1 MNDKILSINIDM
13 GINHN
18 GIYYASLESA
28 KSSEEKY
35 ILKDKSAVCIN
46 KGDINYS
53 KAGRRLKRHITA
65 GYQREK
71 LAKRL
76 FDEVIN
82 INDYTKEQQEI
93 LHGLFK
99 NRGFTYLTIS
109 DEFEQVDDEY
119 INYIEEKINHNQS
132 IILKDLYTL
141 EDIENAINMY
151 SSDDEM
157 LLKYIGSVLQEIKII
172 LEPYNQYL
180 EKKKE
185 LKKNKIKDDNVKPP
199 LTSGVY
205 KSLKNIR
212 DIFLSQQKEI
222 TLGQKPRKTYLKDI
236 EKLVNQ
242 IDFVDKFFHKELYNI
257 VCNISNLQLRCLR
270 KYFNG
275 KYDDKFN
282 NQLLGDKLYKF
293 YISRHYRKDDKNELE
308 SKEYLKPFLLSLKE
322 DRDGLKFLKTAEP
335 LYTIPPMEDMNN
347 RGGSKCNVLLIK
359 EEIIDD
365 DIKKCLDIVYG
376 KGIFIDHNGEIIE
389 DILYFNND
397 YEKAFRRF
405 ADYSLNMIDK
415 TKTTPVPA
423 GFISESSHP
432 RKVFTDKN
440 INDEYFKSFY
450 FKGYEK
456 EYIKFRELLIKY
468 YSEEKNI
475 LNGIYTEQQ
484 SIFRLCGCNAP
495 LKNNVKEIL
504 IKSLFRDIKGEFSKE
519 DVKEFENKIYN
530 TIYKG
535 RSTIYSFISKV
546 SEQAQKDKNSF
557 FANMEF
563 FYKNKKQI
571 NKNEMLFSFED
582 AEKVISKIAEIL
594 FDMKKISAVERD
606 SFSIVDESTLKNR
619 INILK
624 QLFDILDKKMKGYY
638 KTCKTHT
645 EENEQ
650 RSQVYSSMGHAVY
663 KRLLSRVSKPID
675 GMLDMHLDRLAYDI
689 VKNIPFDISQF
700 NKLEINV
707 EENRFYFEE
716 GLKDIKGGKSKKKQ
730 SKEKLICPYT
740 GKEIVNGDYD
750 HIIPRSSRLGIFN
763 SAANLI
769 YCSQEGNQSVKGS
782 KEYGLNDLNKAHLK
796 QVFGTDKID
805 EIIKYISDNLKTID
819 KKNYTN
825 FNNLNKHQQNA
836 FRYALF
842 LYKENHEL
850 FNTALELLKQDKLK
864 TITNGTQ
871 KRLIS
876 LIYEKALIEN
886 KNLKC
891 SAGVVESML
900 VRAVRNDLSNNDT
913 RLMKPENQNN
923 HSHCI
928 DASIVFYLSHSNAG
942 SKSVQSGYSNK
953 MEKIQPEFNY
963 FEKIYPE
970 ESSVDLIEK
979 KRKFITLDKSK
990 HDMDS
995 VKYFDDTIYSIY
1007 IKPYRYSEDKK
1018 ILKDINMLIEYR
1030 LLYKNINGKK
1040 SFITKL
1046 EDITKKDVIWVDK
1059 KKYFD
1064 IIFNLFHSDNI
1075 TELEKLKFMD
1085 KNISSKTRKELKSLF
1100 FKDTLKYIFND
1111 KSSIKE
1117 LKNKSV
1123 LELYNRLEN
1132 GLKDIEEENR
1142 ANKYEEI
1149 CAKFFNPANKQR
1161 LRKTRRIYSIEVEGQ
1176 ANYIVKRKS
1185 NTYQALRSK
1194 DIATPTYIIND
1205 DIISI
1210 EYYSKNAIPLS
1221 ITKLLKILQYKNVDK
1236 KHIYDKEIQDISKI
1250 SIDAQKYIKYLKYI
1264 FSESGRVR
1272 ISVVLNKSAFQDIN
1286 FNNMNENTK
1295 YIVTEPKNGNKAIT
1309 DGDKAVIE
1317 LVNKYIDNTEC
1328 DIYMFTCKPRK
1339 DGKQIEVLQKSHDT
1353 ITLAFPKQIDK
1364 EFKKL
1369 VKKIYETYSD

>member
-13 GINHN
+13 GMNHN
-18 GIYYASLESA
+18 GVYYALLESA
-28 KSSEEKY
+28 GNSEEKY
-35 ILKDKSAVCIN
+35 VLKDKSAVCIN

-53 KAGRRLKRHITA
+53 KVSRRLKRHITA

-82 INDYTKEQQEI
+82 INDYTKKQQEI

-119 INYIEEKINHNQS
+119 INYIEEKINNNQS

-151 SSDDEM
+151 SSDDEI
-157 LLKYIGSVLQEIKII
+157 LSKYIESVLQEIKII
-172 LEPYNQYL
+172 LEPYYQYL

-185 LKKNKIKDDNVKPP
+185 LKNKNIKDDSIKPP

-242 IDFVDKFFHKELYNI
+242 IDFVDKFSHKELYNI

-347 RGGSKCNVLLIK
+347 RGSSKCNVLLIK
-359 EEIIDD
+359 DEFIDD
-365 DIKKCLDIVYG
+365 DIKKCLDTAYG
-376 KGIFIDHNGEIIE
+376 KGIFIDHNGEVIE
-389 DILYFNND
+389 DISYFHND

-432 RKVFTDKN
+432 RKVFTYKN

-456 EYIKFRELLIKY
+456 EYTKFRELLIKY

-475 LNGIYTEQQ
+475 LSGIYTEQQ
-484 SIFRLCGCNAP
+484 SIFRPCGCNAP

-546 SEQAQKDKNSF
+546 SEQAKKDKNSF

-594 FDMKKISAVERD
+594 FDMKKINAVERD
-606 SFSIVDESTLKNR
+606 NFSILDESTLKNR

-716 GLKDIKGGKSKKKQ
+716 GLKEIKGGKSKKKQ

-805 EIIKYISDNLKTID
+805 EIIQYISNNLKTID
-819 KKNYTN
+819 KQNYTN

-842 LYKENHEL
+842 LYKENNEL

-876 LIYEKALIEN
+876 LIYEKALL
-886 KNLKC
+886 KNNNLEC

-900 VRAVRNDLSNNDT
+900 VRAVRNDLSGEDSK
-913 RLMKPENQNN
+913 LMKAEKQNT

-928 DASIVFYLSHSNAG
+928 DASIVFYLSHSNAK
-942 SKSVQSGYSNK
+942 SKSIQSKYADNSNNVK
-953 MEKIQPEFNY
+953 PEYNY
-963 FEKIYPE
+963 FKEIYLE
-970 ESSVDLIEK
+970 ESSIDLIEK
-979 KRKFITLDKSK
+979 KRKFITLEKSQ

-995 VKYFDDTIYSIY
+995 IKYFDDTIYSIY
-1007 IKPYRYSEDKK
+1007 IKPFKISDDKK
-1018 ILKDINMLIEYR
+1018 TINNLNTLITYN
-1030 LLYKNINGKK
+1030 LLFKHINKGKK
-1040 SFITKL
+1040 QFIKTL
-1046 EDITKKDVIWVDK
+1046 EEVNKNDYLWVDK
-1059 KKYFD
+1059 QKYFD
-1064 IIFNLFHSDNI
+1064 LLFSLFHAGKVK
-1075 TELEKLKFMD
+1075 ELENLKFMD
-1085 KNISSKTRKELKSLF
+1085 DNISSKTKKEIKQLF
-1100 FKDTLKYIFND
+1100 FKDGDLKKDLLVIENMS
-1111 KSSIKE
+1111 KP
-1117 LKNKSV
+1117 LT
-1123 LELYNRLEN
+1123 ELYSRFEKEFKNV
-1132 GLKDIEEENR
+1132 EEDER
-1142 ANKYEEI
+1142 EEKYEKI
-1149 CAKFFNPANKQR
+1149 CKEFFNPHNSKR
-1161 LRKTRRIYSIEVEGQ
+1161 LRKTKRIYSLDVEGQ
-1176 ANYIVKRKS
+1176 ANYIIRRSK

-1194 DIATPTYIIND
+1194 DIATPTYIVGND
-1205 DIISI
+1205 TVNI
-1210 EYYSKNAIPLS
+1210 EFYSKNAIPFK
-1221 ITKLLKILQYKNVDK
+1221 IKKLLNILKYKDTEK
-1236 KHIYDKEIQDISKI
+1236 EHIYEKEVKNISMINK
-1250 SIDAQKYIKYLKYI
+1250 DAAKYIKYLTYT

-1272 ISVVLNKSAFQDIN
+1272 IAVVLNKSAFQDIN
-1286 FNNMNENTK
+1286 FNNMIENAVYNIK
-1295 YIVTEPKNGNKAIT
+1295 DEAVKILVDNYINN
-1309 DGDKAVIE
+1309 IE
-1317 LVNKYIDNTEC
+1317 CPVYQLIG
-1328 DIYMFTCKPRK
+1328 KPRTDK
-1339 DGKQIEVLQKSHDT
+1339 KQIKVLKKTVDN
-1353 ITLAFPKQIDK
+1353 ITLSYPRRIDK
-1364 EFKKL
+1364 EFQNFIKT
-1369 VKKIYETYSD
+1369 IYETHSN

>member
-13 GINHN
+13 GMNHN
-18 GIYYASLESA
+18 GVYYALLESA
-28 KSSEEKY
+28 GNSEEKY
-35 ILKDKSAVCIN
+35 VLKDKSAVCIN

-53 KAGRRLKRHITA
+53 KVSRRLKRHITA

-82 INDYTKEQQEI
+82 INDYTKKQQEI

-119 INYIEEKINHNQS
+119 ISYIEEKINNNQS

-151 SSDDEM
+151 SSDDEI
-157 LLKYIGSVLQEIKII
+157 LSKYIESVLQEIKII
-172 LEPYNQYL
+172 LEPYYQYL

-185 LKKNKIKDDNVKPP
+185 LKNKNIKDDSIKPP

-242 IDFVDKFFHKELYNI
+242 IDFVDKFSHKELYNI

-282 NQLLGDKLYKF
+282 NQLLGEKLYKF

-347 RGGSKCNVLLIK
+347 RGSSKCNVLLIK
-359 EEIIDD
+359 DEFIDD
-365 DIKKCLDIVYG
+365 DIKKCLDTAYG
-376 KGIFIDHNGEIIE
+376 KGIFIDHNGEVIE
-389 DILYFNND
+389 DISYFHND

-456 EYIKFRELLIKY
+456 EYTKFRELLIKY

-475 LNGIYTEQQ
+475 LSGIYTEQQ
-484 SIFRLCGCNAP
+484 SIFRPCGCNAP

-546 SEQAQKDKNSF
+546 SEQAKKDKNSF

-571 NKNEMLFSFED
+571 NKNEILFSFED

-594 FDMKKISAVERD
+594 FDMKKINAVERD
-606 SFSIVDESTLKNR
+606 NFSILDESTLKNR

-716 GLKDIKGGKSKKKQ
+716 GLKEIKGGKSKKKQ

-805 EIIKYISDNLKTID
+805 EIIQYISNNLKTID
-819 KKNYTN
+819 KQNYTN

-842 LYKENHEL
+842 LYKENNEL

-913 RLMKPENQNN
+913 KLMKPENQNN

-963 FEKIYPE
+963 FEKIYPD

-1018 ILKDINMLIEYR
+1018 ILKDINILIEYG

-1040 SFITKL
+1040 FFITKI

-1064 IIFNLFHSDNI
+1064 VIFNLFHSDKI

-1085 KNISSKTRKELKSLF
+1085 KNISSKTRKEVKSLF

-1132 GLKDIEEENR
+1132 GFKDIEEQDR
-1142 ANKYEEI
+1142 ANKYGEI

-1176 ANYIVKRKS
+1176 ANYIIKRKN
-1185 NTYQALRSK
+1185 NTYQALRRNHN
-1194 DIATPTYIIND
+1194 IATPTYIIND

-1210 EYYSKNAIPLS
+1210 EYYSKNAIPLY
-1221 ITKLLKILQYKNVDK
+1221 IETLLKILKYKNANK
-1236 KHIYDKEIQDISKI
+1236 IHIYEKEINDISKI
-1250 SIDAQKYIKYLKYI
+1250 SVDAKKYIKYLKYI

-1272 ISVVLNKSAFQDIN
+1272 IAVVLNKSAFQDIN
-1286 FNNMNENTK
+1286 FNNMIENATYNIK
-1295 YIVTEPKNGNKAIT
+1295 DEAVKALVENYIN
-1309 DGDKAVIE
+1309 
-1317 LVNKYIDNTEC
+1317 NTEC
-1328 DIYMFTCKPRK
+1328 PVFQFIGKPRP
-1339 DGKQIEVLQKSHDT
+1339 DGKQLKIYKQTADY
-1353 ITLAFPKQIDK
+1353 ITLAYPKQIDK

-1369 VKKIYETYSD
+1369 VKEIYETYSD